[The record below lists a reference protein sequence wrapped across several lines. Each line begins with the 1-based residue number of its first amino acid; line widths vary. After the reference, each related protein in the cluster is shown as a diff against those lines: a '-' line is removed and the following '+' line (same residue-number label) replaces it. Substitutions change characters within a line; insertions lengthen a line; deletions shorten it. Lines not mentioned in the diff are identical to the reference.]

1 MVHKSASE
9 WVRFCRLVPTYSVI
23 LGLDPRIHT
32 QHSTSM
38 SSRIGC
44 PLPLRLSTA
53 STMLGAWILG
63 SSPRMTEEV
72 VGLGEKRQRHG
83 SQAQGLG

>member
-1 MVHKSASE
+1 MDKSASE

-32 QHSTSM
+32 QHSTYM
-38 SSRIGC
+38 SSRMGC

-63 SSPRMTEEV
+63 SSPIGANLVVDVRWLVAFAVAREV
-72 VGLGEKRQRHG
+72 DG
-83 SQAQGLG
+83 A